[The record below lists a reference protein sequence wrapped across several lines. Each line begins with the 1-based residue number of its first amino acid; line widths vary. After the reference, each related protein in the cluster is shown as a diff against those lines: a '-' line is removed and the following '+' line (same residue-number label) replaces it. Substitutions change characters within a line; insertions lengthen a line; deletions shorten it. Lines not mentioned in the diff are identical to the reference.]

1 VGNGRIISTEAT
13 RWSFPRRE
21 TKYTDHQVVHEEQ
34 QMKCQ
39 PETATKLY
47 HTNVRCEARSLLEEL
62 APHRNFAIS
71 GEKLTWGIDAG
82 FCENAARNR
91 QEEKKKTIVQICF
104 CGLQRALVF
113 CDLLS

>member
-1 VGNGRIISTEAT
+1 
-13 RWSFPRRE
+13 
-21 TKYTDHQVVHEEQ
+21 
-34 QMKCQ
+34 MKCQ